1 MDYIDP
7 IEPLFT
13 RTLFKKTAY
22 FNHPT
27 CFVFYFF
34 KITFMQINVS
44 EYTSPNVSG
53 NMKSKLLNFLL
64 IVTSLLGYL
73 EWGGDN
79 HIFLFKAEA
88 EILSK
93 LFTDPLSVLH
103 PFTLLP
109 LAGQIILLITL
120 FQKKPGIYF
129 TYLSIAGL
137 GLLFVF
143 MFAIGLITTNFKILL
158 STFPFIFV
166 AVLTIRHQRK
176 LKQGETN
183 KM

>member
-1 MDYIDP
+1 
-7 IEPLFT
+7 
-13 RTLFKKTAY
+13 
-22 FNHPT
+22 
-27 CFVFYFF
+27 
-34 KITFMQINVS
+34 MQINVS

-120 FQKKPGIYF
+120 FQKKTWYILYILKYSRIRIVICFYVCNWFNHYELQNLAFNISIYF
-129 TYLSIAGL
+129 CCR
-137 GLLFVF
+137 
-143 MFAIGLITTNFKILL
+143 TNDQTSKKIK
-158 STFPFIFV
+158 T
-166 AVLTIRHQRK
+166 RR
-176 LKQGETN
+176 N
-183 KM
+183 K

>member
-79 HIFLFKAEA
+79 HIFLFQSRSRNPFKIIYRPTFCLTPFYITATRRTNNFINNIISKKTWY
-88 EILSK
+88 ILYILKYSRIRIVICFYVCNWFNHYE
-93 LFTDPLSVLH
+93 LQN
-103 PFTLLP
+103 
-109 LAGQIILLITL
+109 LAFNIS
-120 FQKKPGIYF
+120 IYF
-129 TYLSIAGL
+129 CCR
-137 GLLFVF
+137 
-143 MFAIGLITTNFKILL
+143 TNDQTSKKIK
-158 STFPFIFV
+158 T
-166 AVLTIRHQRK
+166 RR
-176 LKQGETN
+176 N
-183 KM
+183 K